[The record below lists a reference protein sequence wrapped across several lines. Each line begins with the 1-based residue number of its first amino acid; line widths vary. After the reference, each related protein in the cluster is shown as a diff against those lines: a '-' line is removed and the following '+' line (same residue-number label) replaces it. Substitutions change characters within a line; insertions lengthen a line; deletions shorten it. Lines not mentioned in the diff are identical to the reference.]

1 MYYLGVDLGG
11 TNIAVGLLNE
21 DGNIIFK
28 DSISTFKDRD
38 INEIVKDMAELCKS
52 VLKQNNIDIKE
63 LHSVGIGSP
72 GRCDYDSAK
81 IVYSNNIR
89 FENYEIGKEFKKYL
103 DVDVYLDNDANC
115 AAYGEFISG
124 ACKGTKNSVTITLG
138 TGVGSGVI
146 VNGQIL
152 RGFNG
157 AAGELGHNVMIVDGE
172 PCTCGRNGCFEA
184 YCSATALI
192 RDTLKAVLKNPDCLL
207 AKAIGDDYDKIT
219 AKIVFDMADK
229 GDQVSKNLIDN
240 YIKLLAEGLTNI
252 INIFQPEVIA
262 VGGGIAAQG
271 EKILEPIRQIVKEKC
286 YGGILETKI
295 VKAELGNDAGIIG
308 AAFLGK
314 FKM

>member
-21 DGNIIFK
+21 DGKMIFK
-28 DSISTFKDRD
+28 DTVSTLKERHAD
-38 INEIVKDMAELCKS
+38 EIIKDMANLCIRI
-52 VLKQNNIDIKE
+52 LQQNNIDIKK

-72 GRCDYDSAK
+72 GVCDYENTT
-81 IVYSNNIR
+81 IVYSNNIK
-89 FENYEIGKEFKKYL
+89 FENYEIGKEFKKHL
-103 DVDVYLDNDANC
+103 NVPVYLDNDANC
-115 AAYGEFISG
+115 AAYGESISG
-124 ACKGTKNSVTITLG
+124 ACKNTKNSVTITLG

-157 AAGELGHNVMIVDGE
+157 GAGEIGHHVIVVDGE
-172 PCTCGRNGCFEA
+172 QCTCGRKGCFES

-192 RDTLKAVLKNPDCLL
+192 RDILTAILKNPDCLL
-207 AKAIGDDYDKIT
+207 AKAIENNHSKIN

-229 GDQVSKNLIDN
+229 GDEVSKILIDN
-240 YIKLLAEGLTNI
+240 YIKFLAEGLVNI

-262 VGGGIAAQG
+262 IGGGIAAQG
-271 EKILEPIRQIVKEKC
+271 EKMLKPVRAMVKERC
-286 YGGILETKI
+286 YANILETKI
-295 VKAELGNDAGIIG
+295 VEAELSNDAGIIG

-314 FKM
+314 Y

>member
-21 DGNIIFK
+21 DGKIIFK
-28 DSISTFKDRD
+28 DTVSTLKERD
-38 INEIVKDMAELCKS
+38 ANEIIKDMANLCIR
-52 VLKQNNIDIKE
+52 VLEQNSIDIKN

-72 GRCDYDSAK
+72 GVCDYENTT

-89 FENYEIGKEFKKYL
+89 FENYEIGKEFKKHL
-103 DVDVYLDNDANC
+103 NVPVYLDNDANC
-115 AAYGEFISG
+115 AAYGESISG
-124 ACKGTKNSVTITLG
+124 ACKNTKNSVTITLG

-157 AAGELGHNVMIVDGE
+157 GAGELGHHVIVSDGE
-172 PCTCGRNGCFEA
+172 QCTCGRKGCFEA

-192 RDTLKAVLKNPDCLL
+192 RDIKKAILKNPDCLL
-207 AKAIGDDYDKIT
+207 AKSIGDDHNKIN
-219 AKIVFDMADK
+219 AKIAFDMADK
-229 GDQVSKNLIDN
+229 GDEVSKILIDN
-240 YIKLLAEGLTNI
+240 YIKFLAEGLVNI

-262 VGGGIAAQG
+262 IGGGIAAQG
-271 EKILEPIRQIVKEKC
+271 EKLLKPVRAMVKERC
-286 YGGILETKI
+286 YANLLETKI
-295 VKAELGNDAGIIG
+295 VEAELSNDAGIIG

-314 FKM
+314 FKY